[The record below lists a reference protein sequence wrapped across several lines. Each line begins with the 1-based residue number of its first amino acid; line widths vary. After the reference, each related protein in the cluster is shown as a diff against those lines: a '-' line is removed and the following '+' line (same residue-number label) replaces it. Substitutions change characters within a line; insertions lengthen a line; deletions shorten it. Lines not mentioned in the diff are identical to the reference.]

1 MLKPFPAAIAL
12 SLAVAI
18 GACAAPRARSTVA
31 GTPSRKILA
40 EFWSEPGKNR
50 DLYWGPWGRE
60 HSPRPD
66 VIYKLE
72 GVDDGGYS
80 PKWKLTGPD
89 GREWSAKMGP
99 EAQSEVTASRI
110 LWAVG
115 YHQPPNYYLKQW
127 RVENGT
133 QVQHGSPAR
142 FRPALEELDGKGDWP
157 WLENPFVETPQYR
170 GLLVLLALLNSADL
184 KDNNN
189 TVYELPRPREGARRW
204 FVVRDVGSSLGETG
218 WSPDRNDIERFEALG
233 FITGVENGFL
243 RFDVR
248 GRFSRRF
255 EQLRPADAGWI
266 CRRLERLTPRQWQ
279 DAFRAGGYDR
289 ATSERYVRRI
299 REKIEQGL
307 DVSRR
312 GSL

>member
-189 TVYELPRPREGARRW
+189 TVYELPRPREGRAAGSWCVTWGRAWARPAGTPTVTTSSGSR
-204 FVVRDVGSSLGETG
+204 RSASSPASRTGSSGSTSE
-218 WSPDRNDIERFEALG
+218 DA
-233 FITGVENGFL
+233 
-243 RFDVR
+243 
-248 GRFSRRF
+248 SRDGSSSCA
-255 EQLRPADAGWI
+255 RP
-266 CRRLERLTPRQWQ
+266 T
-279 DAFRAGGYDR
+279 RAGFAG
-289 ATSERYVRRI
+289 AWSA
-299 REKIEQGL
+299 
-307 DVSRR
+307 
-312 GSL
+312 